1 MDSVKRSDRKGLY
14 FVLGLAAGAVAGWY
28 LNSDKGRK
36 VRHESA
42 QAIGEWSEKAAENA
56 QHIVE
61 KSKHYAEDLASK
73 FHATAKTT
81 EEMAEDLMNHN

>member
-14 FVLGLAAGAVAGWY
+14 FLLGIAAGAAAGWY
-28 LNSDKGRK
+28 LNSDRGRK

-61 KSKHYAEDLASK
+61 KSKNYAEDLAHK
-73 FHATAKTT
+73 FQAKAKST
-81 EEMAEDLMNHN
+81 EEMAEDIINHN